1 MAVTEAKAF
10 EIFSGTGGVGKTTL
24 ATSRAIQL
32 AKAGKKVLLITIDPA
47 KRLREI
53 LGLDLEQA
61 GETIRVNDPLDEGIE
76 ISLDVQ
82 LMNPEKTFEKIAK
95 LDRCEDILENRI
107 IKILTRP
114 HGGLN
119 EILSIVELN
128 IQYNSKNYDVIVLDT
143 PPGSHFLDFL
153 DGIDKIKVFFDQ
165 SFIEIFQY
173 LGKKVDNKP
182 AKFGKKLFTMVV
194 SSGVKKLL
202 GYLNKVTGEGFVDEF
217 IDAVI
222 GIYKTK
228 QTFLDALQLQNT
240 IKSPEKSN
248 WFLVTSV
255 EQNKL
260 AEALELKSHAKGLI
274 TEDSYIVLNKC
285 IEDKLKDWS
294 PSDEFDQKLKN
305 SLSFRENDLKEK
317 LSTHFKQVLDFP
329 EVISISP
336 IEHIKNLA
344 NTWENHFM
352 YEGKEN
358 GSI

>member
-1 MAVTEAKAF
+1 MPEQKTF

-32 AKAGKKVLLITIDPA
+32 AMSGKRVLLITIDPA

-53 LGLDLEQA
+53 LGLSLDQA
-61 GETIRVNDPLDEGIE
+61 GETVNVPDPLNEDLNL
-76 ISLDVQ
+76 SLDVQ
-82 LMNPEKTFEKIAK
+82 LMNPERTFEKIAK
-95 LDRCEDILENRI
+95 IDNCEDILNNRI

-128 IQYNSKNYDVIVLDT
+128 IQYKSKKYDVIVLDT

-153 DGIDKIKVFFDQ
+153 DGIEKIKVFFDQ

-173 LGKKVDNKP
+173 LGKRVDNK
-182 AKFGKKLFTMVV
+182 KSIKLGKKLFTMVV

-228 QTFLDALQLQNT
+228 QSFLDALQLQHT

-285 IEDKLKDWS
+285 IEEKLSEWKPETPLDT
-294 PSDEFDQKLKN
+294 ELKE
-305 SLSFRENDLKEK
+305 SLSFREQDLKEK
-317 LSTHFKQVLDFP
+317 LSRHFKQVLDFP

-336 IEHIKNLA
+336 IEHIKNLT
-344 NTWENHFM
+344 NTWKLHFM
-352 YEGKEN
+352 CEGNED

>member
-1 MAVTEAKAF
+1 MPDFKTF

-24 ATSRAIQL
+24 ATSRAIQI
-32 AKAGKKVLLITIDPA
+32 AKSGKRVLLITIDPA

-53 LGLDLEQA
+53 LGLNLDQA
-61 GETIRVNDPLDEGIE
+61 GETVHVPDPLDEDL
-76 ISLDVQ
+76 SLALDVQ

-95 LDRCEDILENRI
+95 IDKCEDVLDNRI

-128 IQYNSKNYDVIVLDT
+128 IQHKSKKYDVIVLDT

-173 LGKKVDNKP
+173 LGKKVDNKSV
-182 AKFGKKLFTMVV
+182 KFGKKLFTMVV

-228 QTFLDALQLQNT
+228 QSFLDALQLQHT
-240 IKSPEKSN
+240 IKSPDKSN

-274 TEDSYIVLNKC
+274 TGDSYIVLNKC
-285 IEDKLKDWS
+285 IEEKLSKWHPEADFDKKLKA
-294 PSDEFDQKLKN
+294 
-305 SLSFRENDLKEK
+305 SLSFREHDLKEN
-317 LSTHFKQVLDFP
+317 LSKHFKQVIDFP

-344 NTWENHFM
+344 NTWQTHFM
-352 YEGKEN
+352 CEGKED
-358 GSI
+358 GCI